1 VNRWLAAV
9 FVAGVVL
16 YLPTVRYDFVQD
28 DRAIIVNNPA
38 AHSVGAALRAFDEPY
53 WPRPAEAG
61 LYRPVTILTFA
72 VDWSLSGGRAGWF
85 HLVNA
90 LWNALAG
97 VLLVLVLARWLPP
110 AGALLAGFVFV
121 VHPVHVE
128 GVANIVSRNELLATV
143 AMLAAILAARRHWW
157 VAAVACALVA
167 MLSKE
172 RGVITA
178 AAILIDDWLRP
189 EAVERYP
196 RAFLAA
202 LAAATIGYFLI
213 WLRIGHAAVSDV
225 AAPFLG
231 AGVGGRLAMALP
243 AALRAV
249 ELLIWPVSLSADY
262 GPQVI
267 PYRTTLSP
275 AAVIGAMLVVAIV
288 AMAVAL
294 RRRAPALSFAAA
306 LAALAYLPTSN
317 LLFASGIVLAERD
330 LYLPVVLPAALVG
343 AGVAWGLTRWGIRR
357 VLLGAALIVVALAGR
372 SLTRLPAWADNR
384 EFLLTLLLEHPE
396 SYRGQQS
403 AAAVYS
409 GMGKVND
416 ALVAYARADSLFNRD
431 PHLKAGYALF
441 LLGHGDTVRAESLAG
456 ASRQLLPR
464 EPVALRVEYLL
475 ARARGES
482 SRAAA
487 LADTARRWFP
497 PGASP

>member
-1 VNRWLAAV
+1 MSRWLAAV

-28 DRAIIVNNPA
+28 DRAIIVANPA
-38 AHSVGAALRAFDEPY
+38 AHSVGAALRAFDAPY

-61 LYRPVTILTFA
+61 LYRPVTILSLA

-90 LWNALAG
+90 LWHGLVG

-110 AGALLAGFVFV
+110 PAALVAGLVFL

-128 GVANIVSRNELLATV
+128 GVANIVSRNELLATA
-143 AMLAAILAARRHWW
+143 AMLAAILAARRRWW
-157 VAAVACALVA
+157 IAAVACALVA

-178 AAILIDDWLRP
+178 AAILIDNWLRP
-189 EAVERYP
+189 DDVKRHP

-202 LAAATIGYFLI
+202 LVVATAGYFAI
-213 WLRIGHAAVSDV
+213 WLRIGHAAVADV

-249 ELLIWPVSLSADY
+249 ELLIWPASLSADY
-262 GPQVI
+262 SPQVI
-267 PYRTTLSP
+267 PYRTALSL
-275 AAVIGAMLVVAIV
+275 AAVIGALLVAGIG
-288 AMAVAL
+288 AMAVLL
-294 RRRAPALSFAAA
+294 RRRAPVVSFAAA

-317 LLFASGIVLAERD
+317 LLFASGIILAERD

-343 AGVAWGLTRWGIRR
+343 AGVAWALARWDRRR
-357 VLLGAALIVVALAGR
+357 VLLAAGLVVVALAGR

-384 EFLLTLLLEHPE
+384 AFLLTLLLEHPE
-396 SYRGQQS
+396 SYRAQQS
-403 AAAVYS
+403 AAAVYA
-409 GMGKVND
+409 GMGKPD
-416 ALVAYARADSLFNRD
+416 EARAAYGRADSLFSRD

-441 LLGHGDTVRAESLAG
+441 LLGHGDTARAELLAR

-475 ARARGES
+475 ARTRGDTA
-482 SRAAA
+482 RAAA
-487 LADTARRWFP
+487 LADSARRWFP
-497 PGASP
+497 PEGH